1 MLCGPSPS
9 LLSFSLLV
17 ISTLETLNYMYVLIA
32 SYVVYFSYLWLL
44 LEDSGSSLPL
54 LCRLW

>member
-17 ISTLETLNYMYVLIA
+17 ISTLETLNYMYLLIA
-32 SYVVYFSYLWLL
+32 SYVV
-44 LEDSGSSLPL
+44 
-54 LCRLW
+54 